1 MGMRALPDLIRRKTR
16 LIAIGQDAPRPF
28 RRMAARLR
36 LENQVTILKGR
47 DDIPRFLLGADLLV
61 HPAYME
67 NTGTVILEAI
77 VAGLPVLATDVCGYA
92 KHVTDANA
100 GRLVCSPY
108 QQSDFNDMLL
118 DMMTSG
124 ERQAWKNNGLAYSKV
139 ADIYSMPE
147 RAADLITSYIQ

>member
-1 MGMRALPDLIRRKTR
+1 M
-16 LIAIGQDAPRPF
+16 
-28 RRMAARLR
+28 
-36 LENQVTILKGR
+36 
-47 DDIPRFLLGADLLV
+47 
-61 HPAYME
+61 
-67 NTGTVILEAI
+67 
-77 VAGLPVLATDVCGYA
+77 AGLPVLATDVCGYA